1 VPAIG
6 PDNGTERLLSAV
18 EALAASSEPIH
29 RRLQA
34 AANSLLPL
42 QVSDFA
48 DPADGELLE
57 EILRALTGV
66 SDPTGEHGDVAL
78 TVFSMSDADSVRVA
92 QMIVDLHRQVS
103 LRR

>member
-1 VPAIG
+1 MRA
-6 PDNGTERLLSAV
+6 DDGTERLLIAI

-42 QVSDFA
+42 QVSDFD

-66 SDPTGEHGDVAL
+66 ADPTGEHGDVAL
-78 TVFSMSDADSVRVA
+78 TVFSMSDAESWRVA
-92 QMIVDLHRQVS
+92 QMIVDLHPRIC
-103 LRR
+103 LR

>member
-1 VPAIG
+1 MR
-6 PDNGTERLLSAV
+6 PDDASERLLTAI

-42 QVSDFA
+42 QVSDFD

-66 SDPTGEHGDVAL
+66 SDPTGEHGDVAM

-92 QMIVDLHRQVS
+92 KMIVDLHRRVC

>member
-1 VPAIG
+1 MR
-6 PDNGTERLLSAV
+6 PDDGTERLLIAI

-42 QVSDFA
+42 QVSDF
-48 DPADGELLE
+48 DELLE

-66 SDPTGEHGDVAL
+66 ADPTGEHGDVAL
-78 TVFSMSDADSVRVA
+78 SVFSMSDAESVRVA
-92 QMIVDLHRQVS
+92 QMIVDLHRRIC
-103 LRR
+103 LR